1 MPNPLSRIPGSW
13 GHIELGE
20 VGAGTLA
27 SRPALAV
34 AAMEC
39 IATWSHV
46 ENFMLDF
53 YADLAGGVRTDAAAV
68 FFAVEGTGPKRAIVA
83 ALAERKL
90 DPDRLKLFVVL
101 TKLAKAGQKER
112 DRLAHHIWGTAD
124 NLPDALLLA
133 DPRNASHSPNTI
145 LVYTQRDFDAIRRQF
160 ERLATLY
167 FNFRLIARG
176 QDQPHEIFE
185 SLSAEL
191 LGPRS

>member
-20 VGAGTLA
+20 VGTGTLA
-27 SRPALAV
+27 SRPALAL

-46 ENFMLDF
+46 ENFMFDF
-53 YADLAGGVRTDAAAV
+53 YADLAGGVQSDAAAV
-68 FFAVEGTGPKRAIVA
+68 FFAVDGSGPKRAIVS
-83 ALAERKL
+83 ALAARKL
-90 DPDRLKLFVVL
+90 DPARLNLFNAL
-101 TKLAKAGQKER
+101 TRLTKAGQKER
-112 DRLAHHIWGTAD
+112 DRLAHWIWGVAD

-133 DPRNASHSPNTI
+133 DPRDASHSADTI
-145 LVYTQRDFDAIRRQF
+145 LVYAQRDFDAIRSQF

-176 QDQPHEIFE
+176 QDQSHDIFDA
-185 SLSAEL
+185 LSAE
-191 LGPRS
+191 RSP

>member
-1 MPNPLSRIPGSW
+1 MPNPLSRIPGSP

-20 VGAGTLA
+20 VGTGTLA

-46 ENFMLDF
+46 ENFMFDF
-53 YADLAGGVRTDAAAV
+53 YADLAGGVQSDAAAV
-68 FFAVEGTGPKRAIVA
+68 FFAVDGAGPKRAIVA

-90 DPDRLKLFVVL
+90 DPARLELFWAL
-101 TKLAKAGQKER
+101 TKLTKAGQKQR
-112 DRLAHHIWGTAD
+112 DRLAHWIWGTASE
-124 NLPDALLLA
+124 LPSALLLA
-133 DPRNASHSPNTI
+133 DPRDASHSRETI
-145 LVYTQRDFDAIRRQF
+145 LVYTQRDFDAIRSQF

-176 QDQPHEIFE
+176 QDQSHEIFDA
-185 SLSAEL
+185 LSAEL
-191 LGPRS
+191 AT